1 MTDRYETTWDEPDA
15 AGVPGTDEPP
25 PRPNFFSRLWMVFAK
40 PGELFEALAPNPAWF
55 PMAAFGAAVVGISL
69 FLTPAEAFYEAAVA
83 NTPPDQQAGLRDLP
97 LGFFRWMAVGFA
109 TPFVL
114 VMPVILSVMSYVIF
128 VFIRGDKSTFKQH
141 LCVMAHANVLS
152 ALGALVTL
160 PLRII
165 SGNAEERL
173 SLADLAPFLEGFW
186 YNVLNGMDL
195 FAIWG
200 CVVAGL
206 GLSMLDP
213 QGRWGP
219 RAAVL
224 VCILVIF
231 SMIGPMLQAMFTP

>member
-1 MTDRYETTWDEPDA
+1 MSDYDETWDPARTPD
-15 AGVPGTDEPP
+15 DEPP
-25 PRPNFFSRLWMVFAK
+25 PRPNFFKRLWMIIVK

-55 PMAAFGAAVVGISL
+55 PMAAFVALVGGVSL

-83 NTPPDQQAGLRDLP
+83 NTPPDQQAGLRELP
-97 LGFFRWMAVGFA
+97 LGFFKWMAVGFA
-109 TPFVL
+109 TPFIL
-114 VMPVILSVMSYVIF
+114 IMPVFFSVLSYVIF
-128 VFIRGDKSTFKQH
+128 VFIRGDKATFKQH
-141 LCVMAHANVLS
+141 LCVMAHTNVLT

-173 SLADLAPFLEGFW
+173 ALADLTPFLEGFW

-195 FAIWG
+195 FAIWS
-200 CVVAGL
+200 CLVAGL

-224 VCILVIF
+224 LCILVAF
-231 SMIGPMLQAMFTP
+231 SMIGPALQAMFTP